1 MTLMLQV
8 SKNIN
13 IKYNITQ
20 VILKKEDISNWTIV
34 Q

>member
-13 IKYNITQ
+13 IKYNIIQ
-20 VILKKEDISNWTIV
+20 LKLNDEGISNWTRV